1 MPILEIQPQG
11 VCSKLLVVEYDDDGI
26 ITKALHYG
34 GCKGNLD
41 GICSLIVGMKV
52 EDVVNKLEGIQC
64 RNGTSCPDQ
73 LAKGLKHYLLKK
85 NQK

>member
-1 MPILEIQPQG
+1 MPVIEIHPQN
-11 VCSKLLVVEYDDDGI
+11 VCSRLLTVEYDDNGI
-26 ITKALHYG
+26 ITKASHIA

-41 GICSLIVGMKV
+41 GICSLIVGMKL

-73 LAKGLKHYLLKK
+73 LAKGISRHL
-85 NQK
+85 QK

>member
-1 MPILEIQPQG
+1 MPVIEIHPQG
-11 VCSKLLVVEYDDDGI
+11 VCSRLLTVEYDDNGI
-26 ITKALHYG
+26 ITKASHIA

-41 GICSLIVGMKV
+41 GICSLIVGMKL

-73 LAKGLKHYLLKK
+73 LAKGISRHL
-85 NQK
+85 QK

>member
-1 MPILEIQPQG
+1 MERIVIKPQG
-11 VCSKLLVVEYDDDGI
+11 VCSRLLTVEYDDNGV
-26 ITKALHYG
+26 ITKATHYG

-52 EDVVNKLEGIQC
+52 EDVINKLDGIQC

-73 LAKGLKHYLLKK
+73 LAKGLKRHL
-85 NQK
+85 QK

>member
-1 MPILEIQPQG
+1 MPVIEIQPQN
-11 VCSKLLVVEYDDDGI
+11 VCSRLLTVEYDDNGI
-26 ITKALHYG
+26 ITSATHLG

-52 EDVVNKLEGIQC
+52 EDVIKKLEGIQC

-73 LAKGLKHYLLKK
+73 LARGLKRHL
-85 NQK
+85 Q